1 MPESKTE
8 KTEAKQVGPRYDPFT
23 DPGPLAEEEAAFL
36 NEMFPGLKITAGH
49 VRAVI
54 SNHSAFQ
61 KSESRQKN
69 REAEKSALAETR
81 EARKQAHAERVAA
94 SAVKKAEAEERKKER
109 EAKKAEA
116 DAKPKPAKASGDS
129 TPAPKPVAKKRP
141 ARKPKPAAEE
151 VEDGF

>member
-1 MPESKTE
+1 MAESK
-8 KTEAKQVGPRYDPFT
+8 EAKKEPKQVGPRYNPF
-23 DPGPLAEEEAAFL
+23 DNPGALAEEEAAFL
-36 NEMFPGLKITAGH
+36 NEMFPGLKISAGH

-69 REAEKSALAETR
+69 REAESAQLAEER
-81 EARKQAHAERVAA
+81 AARKQAHADRVAA
-94 SAVKKAEAEERKKER
+94 NAVKKAEAEQRKKDR
-109 EAKKAEA
+109 EAKKAEE
-116 DAKPKPAKASGDS
+116 DAKPKPAKAAATGD
-129 TPAPKPVAKKRP
+129 APKPVAKKRP